1 MLPEM
6 DEVRRMCHGLEQR
19 IREIG
24 YVPDTTVVL
33 HELEEEEKV
42 EALRWHSEKQ
52 AIAFGL
58 LRTAGP
64 AKVRVFKNIRMCKD
78 CHNAAKLISKVVERE
93 IVVRDKKRF
102 HHFRD
107 GKCSCGDYW

>member
-1 MLPEM
+1 MEQ
-6 DEVRRMCHGLEQR
+6 VRGMWRSLEER

-52 AIAFGL
+52 AVTFGL
-58 LRTAGP
+58 LRTATP
-64 AKVRVFKNIRMCKD
+64 ATVRVFKNIRMCKD
-78 CHNAAKLISKVVERE
+78 CHNAARLISKVTGRD

-102 HHFRD
+102 HHFR
-107 GKCSCGDYW
+107 GGICSCGDYW